1 MASKRSTSA
10 GTERLSISRST
21 LVTQTDLSS
30 GSPSDFVFPSR
41 LHPVRRLHST
51 GAAEADDQ
59 TYASKESIWERF
71 SAARTDEE
79 RAFEEKLLKKK
90 FEERDRNFVS
100 RLKRQMDDARP
111 ATSPAGSMM
120 GDRLFASGE
129 FTAKLSPESKPRTP
143 AAANIR
149 QIELDEKENGKTM
162 QSLLIDAAEKARHL
176 HTPKSILR
184 NSRSVDVL
192 PSPANLLMVDTM
204 PKSPISTVS
213 PIPELPERKHS
224 SAFKSLPSTPFN
236 KSRASAPVNST
247 LTPTPTN
254 HLRPSSSEG
263 QFTSLFSR
271 PLVSSQSNRSSS
283 PLGSGRSSPLTGIH
297 ETQLTGRYETHDEEK
312 PVGYLLESNPTSTIN
327 SPVDVNV
334 VKLDEMYILDTLS
347 KTKSDFHSPSE
358 SAFTSINT
366 SLLTERKKPRPTSV
380 ATDRS
385 PGEKSGLS
393 LHDSFLNSVSRPSS
407 RSGVSPDSASNR
419 RRRSSIIER
428 SQARSKEVPKD
439 SWDISYATDR
449 VGHGRPASAAHSS
462 DLSYEQFR
470 LWTLEKEE
478 KHFLESTAID
488 GEGVGALNFVT
499 RIPAGRRDVV
509 LLEQWLLQME
519 GDIRAKQNDKSL
531 NQASRQMEFF
541 KKSQGLYTLCYK
553 ELCRQ
558 VSVHTVERGHLML
571 AIWDRLIE
579 TLSSLIRFYI
589 QRDHNWS
596 NKVHLLH
603 GQIALLATPQQ
614 AADAEAAEREAEQKL
629 NLAMIDH
636 RLRKI
641 LEVPFEED
649 DLNQFNR
656 DASVAVMSFSGVD
669 TRLKSIYESLMNRLG
684 LSDEKDLL
692 DAEGLIDRMDAY
704 EEQEKSIMDDW
715 NKSLGSKMR
724 RLQQQTVAKVLEAM
738 APPPKTHQQIQT
750 DEIVRMVTK
759 DIQTELTDEQLRID
773 SLEHNIREQLAII
786 DRLQQQINLQKQLL
800 EGSEQVNSELN
811 LAIDQLK
818 SEKNQVCIDSE
829 ELTER
834 LAETLA
840 SLNRLKVQSESTIED
855 LTLELTRAKENL
867 AIQLIQNQMQQ
878 EQHQK
883 QVAELNLKVSE
894 LEQLAKH
901 IEEDKASLRHKL
913 QSDME
918 AFRVKI
924 SDLQKVLEAMTE
936 ERDALL
942 LKEKQL
948 VITQA
953 KLERKSSKLL
963 LLRGDNHKLK
973 KRNETLEE
981 SEKHINMRIQK
992 ACEDLFA
999 KVRERD
1005 DKIEMLTEENNRLK
1019 VYKIKANDLET
1030 KINFYDGEYHRM
1042 SDENLNVKE
1051 RLVILRSRLT
1061 DAVMNGNLDP
1071 ETLESLAP
1079 YAEEPTPTN
1088 SSSSPKSRSRRS
1100 SMPRLSF
1107 DSSSEHSPGWEKSPL
1122 KVHVPR
1128 VRRES
1133 IHRDRVKPLPP
1144 SSVMSNVAM
1153 KQAHVRHV
1161 ERTSQEPVNSY
1172 LHAPPDVESS
1182 QSQPKSVPKQQLP
1195 IRTEDLSSSLGHY
1208 TASPQSTASAFT
1220 PVVSSKKPTVGKSP
1234 NFQPVL
1240 CKKHHAFC
1248 CQPRTSFPF
1257 VRFDE
1262 NEGFEN
1268 AWSVESFVLGLSK
1281 PDRSPRGS
1289 PSNSPTSASPVNMND
1304 YQDTDG
1310 EVLTSIQATPQDSDG
1325 RRTPSPLRSTRQKLE
1340 GVAH

>member
-1 MASKRSTSA
+1 MATKRSTSA

-30 GSPSDFVFPSR
+30 GSSPDFVFPSR
-41 LHPVRRLHST
+41 LHPVRRLHSAGT
-51 GAAEADDQ
+51 TDMEDQ
-59 TYASKESIWERF
+59 TYPSKESIWERF

-79 RAFEEKLLKKK
+79 RAFEERLLKKK

-100 RLKRQMDDARP
+100 RLKRQMEDTRP

-129 FTAKLSPESKPRTP
+129 FTAKLTTSESKPRTP

-192 PSPANLLMVDTM
+192 PTPTNLLMVDNM
-204 PKSPISTVS
+204 PKSPISTIS
-213 PIPELPERKHS
+213 PIPELPERKAP

-236 KSRASAPVNST
+236 KTRGSATFSST
-247 LTPTPTN
+247 LTPTN

-283 PLGSGRSSPLTGIH
+283 PLGSSRSSPLSGLH
-297 ETQLTGRYETHDEEK
+297 ETQLTGIYETHEEEK
-312 PVGYLLESNPTSTIN
+312 PVGYLLETNPNSTIN

-334 VKLDEMYILDTLS
+334 LKLDEMYILDTLS

-358 SAFTSINT
+358 SAFTSVNT
-366 SLLTERKKPRPTSV
+366 SLLTERKKPRPTSTTM
-380 ATDRS
+380 TDRS
-385 PGEKSGLS
+385 PERSGLS
-393 LHDSFLNSVSRPSS
+393 LHESFLGSISRPSS

-419 RRRSSIIER
+419 RRRASIIER

-478 KHFLESTAID
+478 KHFLESTAIE
-488 GEGVGALNFVT
+488 GEGVGALNFTT

-519 GDIRAKQNDKSL
+519 GEIRAKQNEKAL

-649 DLNQFNR
+649 DLNQFSR
-656 DASVAVMSFSGVD
+656 DAGVAVMSFSGVD

-692 DAEGLIDRMDAY
+692 EAEGLIDRIDAY
-704 EEQEKSIMDDW
+704 EDQEKGIMDDW

-738 APPPKTHQQIQT
+738 APPPKVHQQIQT

-759 DIQTELTDEQLRID
+759 DVQTELTDEQLRIE

-786 DRLQQQINLQKQLL
+786 DRLQQQIDLQKRLL
-800 EGSEQVNSELN
+800 DGSEQVNLELN
-811 LAIDQLK
+811 LAMDQLK
-818 SEKNQVCIDSE
+818 SEKNQVCLDSE

-855 LTLELTRAKENL
+855 LTLELTRVKENL

-878 EQHQK
+878 DQHQK
-883 QVAELNLKVSE
+883 QVAELTLKISE

-924 SDLQKVLEAMTE
+924 TELQKVLDAMTE

-948 VITQA
+948 IVTQA

-963 LLRGDNHKLK
+963 LMRGENQKLK
-973 KRNETLEE
+973 KRNEALEE

-1051 RLVILRSRLT
+1051 RLVILRSRLS

-1079 YAEEPTPTN
+1079 YAEDPAPTN
-1088 SSSSPKSRSRRS
+1088 SSSPKSPKSRSRRS

-1107 DSSSEHSPGWEKSPL
+1107 DSSSEHSPASEKSPL

-1128 VRRES
+1128 VRRDLLQK
-1133 IHRDRVKPLPP
+1133 DRVKPLPP
-1144 SSVMSNVAM
+1144 SSIMSSVAT
-1153 KQAHVRHV
+1153 KLAHVRHV
-1161 ERTSQEPVNSY
+1161 ERTSQELVNSY
-1172 LHAPPDVESS
+1172 LHAPPEADSS
-1182 QSQPKSVPKQQLP
+1182 QNQPKSLHKPPLP
-1195 IRTEDLSSSLGHY
+1195 IRPEDPSSSPGHY
-1208 TASPQSTASAFT
+1208 AASPLPTASAFT
-1220 PVVSSKKPTVGKSP
+1220 PVVVSKKPTVGKSP

-1289 PSNSPTSASPVNMND
+1289 QSNSPTAASPLNMND
-1304 YQDTDG
+1304 YQDADG
-1310 EVLTSIQATPQDSDG
+1310 DANIHAAPQDSDG
-1325 RRTPSPLRSTRQKLE
+1325 RRTPSPSRSTRSKIE
-1340 GVAH
+1340 GVPH